1 MKKLRRKYL
10 ALLAGALLIS
20 SAPTADAAE
29 NVSRIID
36 GDTIEMKNGEKVRL
50 IQIDTPELSGNECYA
65 LNAKIELSKMLNGS
79 GKVQLIADPRLDNID
94 RFGRSLRY
102 LFFNG
107 VNVNLKLVEIGAAAP
122 YFYRSE
128 QGLYSRKLM
137 DAAGKAKTN
146 KLGFWKNCPKTKL
159 DPNHALTTK

>member
-1 MKKLRRKYL
+1 MKKLRRKSL
-10 ALLAGALLIS
+10 ILLGGVLLVS
-20 SAPTADAAE
+20 FAPPTDAAE

-36 GDTIEMKNGEKVRL
+36 GDTIQMKNGEKVRL

-79 GKVQLIADPRLDNID
+79 GKVQLIADPELDNID

-128 QGLYSRKLM
+128 QGLYSKKLM
-137 DAAGKAKTN
+137 DAAEKARKN
-146 KLGFWKNCPKTKL
+146 KLGFWKYCPKTKL
-159 DPNHALTTK
+159 DPNHALNTK